1 MRDRVRAAASAFK
14 RHTSASGLEVCP
26 DCRRDFV
33 NPVEWETAGPDHWR
47 MLLRCG
53 SCSASREVT
62 VSDHVAQRFDHELN
76 RRAQPIAT
84 AAERLDF
91 ERMKADAETLIA
103 ALRLDLIDAA
113 DFAR

>member
-14 RHTSASGLEVCP
+14 RHTSASGLVVCP

-53 SCSASREVT
+53 YCTASREVT
-62 VSDHVAQRFDHELN
+62 VSDHVAQRFDDELN
-76 RRAQPIAT
+76 RRAQPIAK

-91 ERMKADAETLIA
+91 ERMKVDAETLIA
-103 ALRLDLIDAA
+103 ALRRDLIDAA